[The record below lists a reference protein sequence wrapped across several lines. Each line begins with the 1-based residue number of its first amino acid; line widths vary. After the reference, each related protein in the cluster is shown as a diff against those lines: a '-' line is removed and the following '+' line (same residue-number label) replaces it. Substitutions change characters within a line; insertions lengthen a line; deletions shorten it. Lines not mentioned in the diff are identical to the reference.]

1 MKKILP
7 LFLIF
12 LVGCSSVQSLPNV
25 NEKLD
30 VKYSDEKDILSSS
43 LIYEGVT
50 IEGTDVSGTNLQSVK
65 PIIQDKLDAKLDQEV
80 KLTYED
86 KEFKYTL
93 RDLGYYIDLEQ
104 TAKKALAVGRD
115 GTDEERLAYIKD
127 IKKNPV
133 DVLAEVNLQEASMNG
148 IIDKIADDIYV
159 RPVNPEY
166 KYDWDNDKVIAEE
179 GQTGYNV
186 DKDKL
191 KESLVKAIEDKS
203 YEIEIPV
210 NVVKAVENAQEQAAR
225 VNGVIGYGESNFRTG
240 FWERIENIR
249 VSTEALDGVV
259 LAPGETFSFND
270 YIGDTTYDKG
280 YQMAVV
286 IDENNNQVDGMGG
299 GVCQTSTCL
308 YHAVLRSDLQIIN
321 RVPHTQYMSYSPG
334 GLDAA
339 IEYGSAD
346 LAFRNDFDFPILI
359 RSYYE
364 PGYIQFKIYG
374 DTNVKN
380 YDVSIFSEQIGSNSY
395 SAYKKNEG
403 TGEVIYLGD
412 TIYPPSGN

>member
-7 LFLIF
+7 LVLVF

-30 VKYSDEKDILSSS
+30 LNYSDDKDLLSSS

-50 IEGTDVSGTNLQSVK
+50 IEGIDVSGTNLQSVK
-65 PIIQDKLDAKLDQEV
+65 PLIEEELENKLNQEV

-86 KEFKYTL
+86 KEFTYTL
-93 RDLGYYIDLEQ
+93 KDLGYYIDIEK
-104 TAKKALAVGRD
+104 TSKNALALGRE
-115 GTDEERLAYIKD
+115 GTDEERLEKIKD
-127 IKKNPV
+127 IKNNPV
-133 DVLAEVNLQEASMNG
+133 DVPAEVELQESQMNG
-148 IIDKIADDIYV
+148 IIEEISDDIYIQ
-159 RPVNPEY
+159 PVYPEY
-166 KYDWDNDKVIAEE
+166 RYDWDNGKVIAEN
-179 GQTGYNV
+179 GKTGYNV
-186 DKDKL
+186 NKEEL
-191 KESLVKAIEDKS
+191 KNSLVKAIEDET
-203 YEIEIPV
+203 YTVEIPV
-210 NVVKAVENAQEQAAR
+210 NIVETVENAQEQAAR
-225 VNGVIGYGESNFRTG
+225 VNGVIGSGESYFRTG
-240 FWERIENIR
+240 FWARVENIR

-270 YIGDTTYDKG
+270 YIGDTTSDKG

-286 IDENNNQVDGMGG
+286 IDENNKEVDGMGG

-308 YHAVLRSDLQIIN
+308 YHAVLRADLQIIN
-321 RVPHTQYMSYSPG
+321 RVPHTQFMSYSPG

-395 SAYKKNEG
+395 SAYKKNEA
-403 TGEVIYLGD
+403 TGEVIYLGA
-412 TIYPPSGN
+412 TIYPPAGN